1 LSDRYKN
8 LDTIDPSPSIRN
20 RTGAWEDLEIILYE
34 WQKTIE
40 LQGGQTT
47 GDLLVEK
54 AHEVWRSLPQYKNLP
69 EPRFSAG
76 WLHRFKKRFNIKQH
90 NYHGEAGSVPEQAEE
105 EMAAI
110 RTLSGQYMEDDIYNM
125 DETGLF
131 WRLSPSRGLSTQA
144 RTGVRK
150 DKSQIS
156 LICCINASGTDRL
169 PIWFIGK
176 YQTPRA
182 LRNINIQVMGGQ
194 WRWNKK
200 AWMDTIIMK
209 EWLLFFFS
217 HIGPRTV
224 LLTMDNFPAHLS
236 GLGLAPP
243 PPNVRIQWLPV
254 TDPNAPFSRDDA
266 GSQGRIIG

>member
-1 LSDRYKN
+1 MPSKVKKPITSTQRKALRTWFFQQNPRPSQKACIDWYKNQYGHELSQSSVSDSLSDRYKN

-131 WRLSPSRGLSTQA
+131 WRLSPSRVSERQRGTYGGGVEGGVVMP
-144 RTGVRK
+144 GVR
-150 DKSQIS
+150 
-156 LICCINASGTDRL
+156 ARG
-169 PIWFIGK
+169 
-176 YQTPRA
+176 
-182 LRNINIQVMGGQ
+182 
-194 WRWNKK
+194 
-200 AWMDTIIMK
+200 
-209 EWLLFFFS
+209 
-217 HIGPRTV
+217 
-224 LLTMDNFPAHLS
+224 
-236 GLGLAPP
+236 
-243 PPNVRIQWLPV
+243 
-254 TDPNAPFSRDDA
+254 
-266 GSQGRIIG
+266 